1 MFIMNSLF
9 GLCTVLLLNLAMA
22 VSPYAGSW
30 QVAEAF
36 DESFEAVTL
45 PEGTFFFNIE
55 EKEDDPKV
63 LILNLKVGNS
73 MGTQITLLDD
83 SNKVEIG
90 GLMSTRMMPT
100 EPLFKLE
107 TYLSNTLPKITT
119 LELIH
124 NNKYRGD
131 QLVFGGQGKIVC
143 FREDA

>member
-1 MFIMNSLF
+1 MLIMNSLF
-9 GLCTVLLLNLAMA
+9 GLCAFLLLNLAMA

-63 LILNLKVGNS
+63 LILHVKVGNS
-73 MGTQITLLDD
+73 MRTQVTLLDN
-83 SNKVEIG
+83 NKVEIG
-90 GLMSTRMMPT
+90 GLMSTMMMPT
-100 EPLFKLE
+100 EPLFRLE

-124 NNKYRGD
+124 SNEYRGD

-143 FREDA
+143 LKEDA